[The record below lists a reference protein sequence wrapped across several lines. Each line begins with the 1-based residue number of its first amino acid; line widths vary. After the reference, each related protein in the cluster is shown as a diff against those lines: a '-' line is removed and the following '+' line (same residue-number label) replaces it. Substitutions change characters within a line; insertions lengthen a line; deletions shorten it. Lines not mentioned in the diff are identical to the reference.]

1 MGYFSGGGG
10 CITGREA
17 WVRPVAHKTIA
28 LATELRELEAMPLH
42 CSSIAVEGR
51 AAAVVEC
58 SATQSTLVCRW
69 VSLSGI
75 NGLVVAYIVAIDLT
89 QIRFPAD
96 ASVGPGLRSVRKREA
111 GGGREREREKLRK

>member
-1 MGYFSGGGG
+1 MSMLSNVKYSLRGLDP
-10 CITGREA
+10 
-17 WVRPVAHKTIA
+17 RPVAHETIA

-42 CSSIAVEGR
+42 CGSITVQGR

-69 VSLSGI
+69 VSFSSI
-75 NGLVVAYIVAIDLT
+75 SGLVVVYIVAIDLT
-89 QIRFPAD
+89 RIRFPAD

-111 GGGREREREKLRK
+111 GGGIEREREREKLRK